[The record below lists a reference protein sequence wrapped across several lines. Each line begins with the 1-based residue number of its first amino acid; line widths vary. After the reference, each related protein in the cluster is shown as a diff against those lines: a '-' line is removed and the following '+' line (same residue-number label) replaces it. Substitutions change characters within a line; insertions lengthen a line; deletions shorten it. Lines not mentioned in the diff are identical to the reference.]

1 MATNNGASAWAAER
15 GEKWSAQLAGI
26 EAMLKPVNQ
35 PLIAA
40 LRVDAPVRIA
50 DVGCGGGAT
59 AFELLRR
66 APAGSVVHG
75 FDISPVLIELAR
87 RRILPGEG
95 AIDFRVADLATV
107 TPEQTYDRLVSR
119 FGVMFFDEPRA
130 AFANLA
136 RWLAPN
142 GRFAFAVWGP
152 VAENPWLTTVRDVVA
167 EIVDL
172 PRPEPDAPG
181 PFRYAEVGGL
191 VALLEQAGLG
201 ELDVHEWRGALPIG
215 GAMPT
220 EEATQFAIAA
230 FSSFG
235 DLLAQKGADAVA
247 EARRSLRARYA
258 WYEGRGEVRMDG
270 CVRIV
275 TGARVA

>member
-1 MATNNGASAWAAER
+1 MATNNGASDWAAAR
-15 GEKWSAQLAGI
+15 GEKWSAQLTGI

-40 LRVDAPVRIA
+40 LRVDAPARIA

-59 AFELLRR
+59 SFELLRR

-95 AIDFRVADLATV
+95 AIDFRVADLATA

-119 FGVMFFDEPRA
+119 FGVMFFDEPRS

-167 EIVDL
+167 EIVEL

-191 VALLEQAGLG
+191 LALLEQAGLG
-201 ELDVHEWRGALPIG
+201 ELDVHEWKGALPIG
-215 GAMPT
+215 GTMPP

-235 DLLAQKGADAVA
+235 DLLAQKGSDAVA

-258 WYEGRGEVRMDG
+258 WYEGSGEVRMDG

-275 TGARVA
+275 TGVRMA